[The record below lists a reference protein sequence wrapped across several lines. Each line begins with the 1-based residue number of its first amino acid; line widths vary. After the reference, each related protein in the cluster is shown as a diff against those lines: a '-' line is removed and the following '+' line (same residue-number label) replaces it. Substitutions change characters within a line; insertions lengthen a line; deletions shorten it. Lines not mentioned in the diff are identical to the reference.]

1 MNVTEINPYIR
12 YARYLILDKN
22 SCFKQVFPL
31 DARLFYTVKGHGKIK
46 VKATEYEMRPHSL
59 LIINAGVPYCIETP
73 DDPLEYM
80 VLNFDYTQNAIYHN
94 LPVAPVPVQGFKRDM
109 LLDDCAFDDFPA
121 LTEALYIREIE
132 PLQKKL
138 AAILD
143 EHIHKILYYE
153 NKTGHML
160 AQCIFECLRILKMGD
175 YGIRKSPVS
184 HILSYIHT
192 NYSTNLTNAA
202 IGERFGYHPNY
213 ISFVIKR
220 LTGMSLRRYLI
231 HVRLMHAAD
240 LLETGSL
247 SIAEIAEQ
255 CGFCDIS
262 YFSKCFK
269 KHFDINPSEFRIQSR
284 S

>member
-1 MNVTEINPYIR
+1 MNVAEINPYIR
-12 YARYLILDKN
+12 YARYMALNEN
-22 SCFKQVFPL
+22 SCFKQVVPL
-31 DARLFYTVKGHGKIK
+31 DARLFYTVKGQGKIK
-46 VKATEYEMRPHSL
+46 VKATEYEMRPRSL

-73 DDPLEYM
+73 DSSVEYM
-80 VLNFDYTQNAIYHN
+80 ALNFDYTKNAIHHN
-94 LPVAPVPVQGFKRDM
+94 LPVAPVPVQSFKRDM
-109 LLDDCAFDDFPA
+109 LLDVHTFTDSAI
-121 LTEALYIREIE
+121 LSEVLYIKEME
-132 PLQKKL
+132 ALQKKL
-138 AAILD
+138 SAILD

-160 AQCIFECLRILKMGD
+160 AQCIFESLRFLKMGD
-175 YGIRKSPVS
+175 DGIRRSPVS
-184 HILSYIHT
+184 HILSYIHA
-192 NYSTNLTNAA
+192 NYPTNLTNAA

-220 LTGMSLRRYLI
+220 ITGMSLRQYLI

-269 KHFDINPSEFRIQSR
+269 KRFGTNPSEYRSR

>member
-1 MNVTEINPYIR
+1 MKIAEINPYIR
-12 YARYLILDKN
+12 YARYLSLNVN
-22 SCFKQVFPL
+22 SCFKKVVPL
-31 DARLFYTVKGHGKIK
+31 DARLFYTVKGQGKIK

-59 LIINAGVPYCIETP
+59 LFVNAGVPYCIKTP
-73 DDPLEYM
+73 DDSVEYM

-94 LPVAPVPVQGFKRDM
+94 LPVAPVSVQSFKRDM
-109 LLDDCAFDDFPA
+109 LLDDCTFEDFPA
-121 LTEALYIREIE
+121 LTEALYIREME
-132 PLQKKL
+132 TLQKKL

-143 EHIHKILYYE
+143 EHVQKILYYE

-160 AQCIFECLRILKMGD
+160 AQCIFECMRLLKMGD

-184 HILSYIHT
+184 HVLSYVHA

-202 IGERFGYHPNY
+202 IGEHFGYHPNY
-213 ISFVIKR
+213 ISFVIKHM
-220 LTGMSLRRYLI
+220 TGMPLRQYLI

-240 LLETGSL
+240 LLETGML
-247 SIAEIAEQ
+247 SVAEIAEQ

-269 KHFDINPSEFRIQSR
+269 KHFGINPSEYRVR